1 MKAWVTSLWTWRWVE
16 PVLAAAVV
24 CGLLYCAVYLYQ
36 NSYLPPP
43 FFYEPSDTY
52 ADWFNTAFWS
62 RDPGTYDVW
71 KSVYLPLSFVFLR
84 AVSISSCYSDRRA
97 YDFSAGLD
105 ARDCDWVG
113 LVAIWLIFFVNL
125 YLIWKVFSRH
135 DRSTA
140 LSRTI
145 CVGLGLPML
154 DSVERGN
161 LVLLSFTFL
170 LLALAPLL
178 KSARLRWLAAGI
190 AVNFKIYLIAAII
203 PLVAKR
209 RWRWVEGALISVVL
223 VYLVSFALLG
233 RGSPLEIYN
242 NIRDFAELPSGQILD
257 QWYTTTYQPLLSLI
271 SEGVFPL
278 GLLIGSHNVDL
289 VARILP
295 IMQRVVQAC
304 VLTALALTMVRPE
317 PVPPYRVINL
327 GILLALI
334 TSEAGGYSMVY
345 FMLFTLLES
354 WRGLARRWAIVMC
367 YILALPLD
375 IIVDRAFPMARETY
389 FGDHDTMI
397 NYYVTVGP
405 FVRPL
410 MILSIALA
418 LSLLTIQ
425 VLWREIH
432 RQSEGQR
439 WRLHHDNPLLAWV
452 SRSERPTE

>member
-1 MKAWVTSLWTWRWVE
+1 MASVWNGRWVE
-16 PVLAAAVV
+16 PTLAAAVL
-24 CGLLYCAVYLYQ
+24 CGIMYCAVFLYQ
-36 NSYLPPP
+36 NNYLPPP

-52 ADWFNTAFWS
+52 ADWFNPAFWS

-84 AVSISSCYSDRRA
+84 AVSISSCYPDRRA
-97 YDFSAGLD
+97 YDFSAGLA
-105 ARDCDWVG
+105 ARDCDWLG
-113 LVAIWLIFFVNL
+113 LVVIWLIFFVNL

-135 DRSTA
+135 DRATA
-140 LSRTI
+140 VSRTI
-145 CVGLGLPML
+145 CAGLGLPML
-154 DSVERGN
+154 DTVERGN

-190 AVNFKIYLIAAII
+190 AVNFKIYLIAAIV
-203 PLVAKR
+203 PLLVKR

-242 NIRDFAELPSGQILD
+242 NIRDFAEIPSGQILD

-271 SEGVFPL
+271 REGVFPL

-289 VARILP
+289 VALILP
-295 IMQRVVQAC
+295 LLQRVVQAS
-304 VLTALALTMVRPE
+304 VLTALVMTMVRPE
-317 PVPPYRVINL
+317 SVPPYRVINL

-345 FMLFTLLES
+345 FTLFTLLEP

-367 YILALPLD
+367 YILAIPLD
-375 IIVDRAFPMARETY
+375 IIVDKAFPMARETY
-389 FGDHDTMI
+389 FGDRDTMVTF
-397 NYYVTVGP
+397 YVTLGP
-405 FVRPL
+405 FLRPL

-418 LSLLTIQ
+418 LSLLTIR
-425 VLWREIH
+425 VLWRDIN
-432 RQSEGQR
+432 RPDEGHG
-439 WRLHHDNPLLAWV
+439 WRLNRDNPLLEWV
-452 SRSERPTE
+452 SRSARPTK